1 MGDSEQ
7 SSPDAQ
13 LSSQSVEI
21 RASLIRL
28 FKRRGVP
35 PQDIEDL
42 VQEVFVRLAKRG
54 TGGIDNLGGYALQTG
69 ASVLVD
75 RGRRRAVRH
84 EDAQVEL
91 LGERHPAEDI
101 GPDRI
106 VAGRQ
111 ELGIAVASLMTLPER
126 TRIIFVLRRVEG
138 LRYRD
143 IAARLGISVSAVEKH
158 MTRAVEHLLSGAGD
172 RS

>member
-7 SSPDAQ
+7 PSPDA
-13 LSSQSVEI
+13 LLGSQSVEI
-21 RASLIRL
+21 RASLTRL
-28 FKRRGVP
+28 FQRRGVA

-54 TGGIDNLGGYALQTG
+54 TAGIENIGGYALQTG

-84 EDAQVEL
+84 EDAQDEL
-91 LGERHPAEDI
+91 LSDRHPAEDV
-101 GPDRI
+101 GPERI

-111 ELGIAVASLMTLPER
+111 ALGIAVASLMTLPER
-126 TRIIFVLRRVEG
+126 TRTIFVLRRIEG

-143 IAARLGISVSAVEKH
+143 IAVRLGISVSAVEKH
-158 MTRAVEHLLSGAGD
+158 MMRAVEHLLSSAGD